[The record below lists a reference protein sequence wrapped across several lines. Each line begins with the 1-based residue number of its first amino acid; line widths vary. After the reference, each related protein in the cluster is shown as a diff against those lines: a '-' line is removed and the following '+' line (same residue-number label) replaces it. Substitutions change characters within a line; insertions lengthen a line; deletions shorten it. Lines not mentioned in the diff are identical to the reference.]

1 MKLDRFFPHS
11 PRFARYD
18 LSYLDPDVV
27 TRVDGIVGAFMLVR
41 AEAIVG
47 AGLLDET
54 FLMYGEDLDWAKRIT
69 DAGWEVWYNPQVTV
83 LHIKEAASRHSYRA
97 RVEFFRAMI
106 LFYEKHYKATTPFY
120 LDWAIRGGVWLFGG
134 LDLLG
139 RRLRGQYRSF
149 GPTGRRQ
156 RRTELDGMRRSRILF
171 VVSLV
176 LTDAAMSLLAFFIGY
191 LIRLWAHGPEIGRS
205 DYLLLAGIQLVNTLV
220 VFFFFKFYHRRHAAL
235 LMDEVYRLFGA
246 VSVATLLTI
255 AFVWFVFRDTLQ
267 IQRLML
273 LLAWA
278 VGIITLTLG
287 RIAHGRVQRVLQRR
301 GIGAER
307 VLIIG
312 TGEVGRMIVQK
323 IQHTPGLGYRVAG
336 FVETSFEG
344 ETPPAQVMGLPVFG
358 GVDNLPKIIESQ
370 GIDEV
375 IIGLPEATHQELVGI
390 VSQCEREK
398 VSIRVFPDVFQIMAS
413 EVTISDLGGLPL
425 LTIRDVALRGWKL
438 TLKRIVDMAF
448 SGTFLLVASP
458 FMMLT
463 ALLIKVDSS
472 GPVFFAQERMGLDA
486 KPFKMLKFRSMRAD
500 AERNGPGWTTKDDPR
515 RTGSALSSARPRW
528 MSCRSSSTC

>member
-1 MKLDRFFPHS
+1 
-11 PRFARYD
+11 
-18 LSYLDPDVV
+18 
-27 TRVDGIVGAFMLVR
+27 
-41 AEAIVG
+41 
-47 AGLLDET
+47 
-54 FLMYGEDLDWAKRIT
+54 
-69 DAGWEVWYNPQVTV
+69 
-83 LHIKEAASRHSYRA
+83 
-97 RVEFFRAMI
+97 
-106 LFYEKHYKATTPFY
+106 
-120 LDWAIRGGVWLFGG
+120 
-134 LDLLG
+134 
-139 RRLRGQYRSF
+139 
-149 GPTGRRQ
+149 
-156 RRTELDGMRRSRILF
+156 MRRSRILF

-176 LTDAAMSLLAFFIGY
+176 LTDAAMSLLAFFIAY
-191 LIRLWAHGPEIGRS
+191 LIRLWARGSVIGRS

-235 LMDEVYRLFGA
+235 LVDEVYRLFGA

-255 AFVWFVFRDTLQ
+255 AFVSFVFRDTLQ
-267 IQRLML
+267 IQRMML

-307 VLIIG
+307 VLIVG

-323 IQHTPGLGYRVAG
+323 FQHTPGLGYRVAG
-336 FVETSFEG
+336 FVEASFEG
-344 ETPPAQVMGLPVFG
+344 EAPPAAKVMGLPVFG
-358 GVDNLPKIIESQ
+358 AVADLPQIIEGH

-438 TLKRIVDMAF
+438 TLKRIVDIAF

-458 FMMLT
+458 IMMLT
-463 ALLIKVDSS
+463 ALLIKFDSP

-500 AERNGPGWTTKDDPR
+500 AERSGPGWTTKDDPR
-515 RTGSALSSARPRW
+515 RTRVGTFIRKTSVDEFPQFINVLMGDMSVVGPRPEQPAYVEQF
-528 MSCRSSSTC
+528 RSSIPRYMERHREKAGVTGWAQINGLRGDTSIAERTKYDLWYTENWSLWLDFKIILRTAFRALGDKSAY